1 MTVQEYFRSLDRK
14 EFIKEYIYYCDYPK
28 SAAKKNILRNLLSK
42 LDNFGESYKKSID
55 KIMNSASIKED
66 TFIEDVVVTDCK
78 ARTATYPGLVQN
90 SEYKVTVMAYGTDGS
105 IKTYFLTIVTPEDG
119 NDASPTPEKINKR
132 NGLVGMRLF

>member
-1 MTVQEYFRSLDRK
+1 MVKPACFKYFDRLV
-14 EFIKEYIYYCDYPK
+14 FSIP
-28 SAAKKNILRNLLSK
+28 AK
-42 LDNFGESYKKSID
+42 
-55 KIMNSASIKED
+55 
-66 TFIEDVVVTDCK
+66 EDVVITDCK
-78 ARTATYPGLVQN
+78 ARTAVFPGLVQN